1 MRSHDGSRVA
11 IVPLDSTGRSD
22 RDLEDLLTLVY
33 VGGGFTEPSLAD
45 SLFAAASVRARGNVL
60 VARDDHGHL
69 LGGVVMVPP
78 GSPACRFAAA
88 GEAELHL
95 LCVRPD
101 QQGRGI
107 GSALVSAAI
116 DAARAGG
123 ATRMILWTQSSMTVA
138 QALYAKHGF
147 SRLPG
152 LDFARGE
159 RRFQVFARQI

>member
-1 MRSHDGSRVA
+1 MTHQGPA
-11 IVPLDSTGRSD
+11 ISIAALDSTAIAD
-22 RDLEDLLTLVY
+22 RDLEDLLKLVY

-45 SLFAAASVRARGNVL
+45 SLFVGASVRARGHVL
-60 VARDDHGHL
+60 VAKDRHAHL
-69 LGGVVMVPP
+69 LGSVVVVRPE
-78 GSPACRFAAA
+78 SPAARFAVS

-116 DAARAGG
+116 EDARSGG
-123 ATRMILWTQSSMTVA
+123 AARMILWTQSSMAVA
-138 QALYAKHGF
+138 KALYRRFGF
-147 SRLPG
+147 SRLPS

-159 RRFQVFARQI
+159 RTFQVFARPI

>member
-1 MRSHDGSRVA
+1 MTHEGPAISIAALGSTA
-11 IVPLDSTGRSD
+11 ASD
-22 RDLEDLLTLVY
+22 RDLEDLLKLVY
-33 VGGGFTEPSLAD
+33 VGGGFTEPSLAE
-45 SLFAAASVRARGNVL
+45 SLFDGASVRARGQVL
-60 VARDDHGHL
+60 VAKDRHGDL
-69 LGGVVMVPP
+69 LGSVVVVPS
-78 GSPACRFAAA
+78 GSPAARFAVS

-116 DAARAGG
+116 EDARTGG

-138 QALYAKHGF
+138 QALYRKYGF
-147 SRLPG
+147 VRLAS

-159 RRFQVFARQI
+159 RMFQVFARSI